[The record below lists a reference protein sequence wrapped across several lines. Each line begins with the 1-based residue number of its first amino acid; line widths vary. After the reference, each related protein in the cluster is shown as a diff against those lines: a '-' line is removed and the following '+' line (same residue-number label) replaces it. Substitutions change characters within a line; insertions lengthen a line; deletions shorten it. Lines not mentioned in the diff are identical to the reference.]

1 LSPDER
7 DEKTIGA
14 AKLTGAG
21 RTGDAG
27 GGPSGPG
34 AGPALEAARALLARR
49 TRELVEAVVLSD
61 VAIVELGAV
70 AAEIGSLAER
80 LGAQRPG
87 PIGPEAGPDWPRRR
101 PRGPVTGEANPLAP
115 PIRITTTPEGTA
127 RAEFSLG
134 PVYEGPPGAV
144 HGGVCAAV
152 LDSLLGAAAAAGQR
166 PGMTAKLILSYLRPT
181 PLSVPLVAEAWITG
195 VDRRT
200 TLVDG
205 RILNERGELTVE
217 ATGEFSLPLHWQRRG
232 RAADR

>member
-1 LSPDER
+1 MSPDER

-87 PIGPEAGPDWPRRR
+87 PIGPEAGP
-101 PRGPVTGEANPLAP
+101 GL
-115 PIRITTTPEGTA
+115 
-127 RAEFSLG
+127 
-134 PVYEGPPGAV
+134 
-144 HGGVCAAV
+144 
-152 LDSLLGAAAAAGQR
+152 AAAPAAR
-166 PGMTAKLILSYLRPT
+166 PG
-181 PLSVPLVAEAWITG
+181 
-195 VDRRT
+195 DRR
-200 TLVDG
+200 
-205 RILNERGELTVE
+205 GES
-217 ATGEFSLPLHWQRRG
+217 A
-232 RAADR
+232 RAADQDHDDPGGNRTRRVQPGTCL